1 MLRFA
6 VPVFPGSNCDHD
18 MVNALRD
25 VLHVSADLIPAT
37 ATSLAGYDA
46 VILPGGFS
54 YGDYLRSGAIAR
66 FAPIMPAVIAFA
78 NAGKPVIGIC
88 NGFQVLTEAGLL
100 PGALQ
105 SNRSAKFICQDSRL
119 RIVNHG
125 TAFTSAYGSTD
136 QISLPIAHG
145 EGNYYCD
152 ETTLAE
158 LRANHQTIFEYV
170 DNPNGSTENIAG
182 IMNRAGN
189 VLGMMPHPERAVE
202 MILGST
208 DGLGIFQSVIANQEE
223 ATHA

>member
-1 MLRFA
+1 MMKFA

-25 VLHVSADLIPAT
+25 ILHVTADLIPAT

-46 VILPGGFS
+46 VVLPGGFS

-105 SNRSAKFICQDSRL
+105 ANRSAKFICQDSPL
-119 RIVNHG
+119 RIANHE
-125 TAFTSAYGSTD
+125 TIFTTAYGSTD

-145 EGNYYCD
+145 EAIIIVMRPPWRNYVLIIKSSSN
-152 ETTLAE
+152 TSRIQMAARLILLALQMKRE
-158 LRANHQTIFEYV
+158 
-170 DNPNGSTENIAG
+170 
-182 IMNRAGN
+182 MC
-189 VLGMMPHPERAVE
+189 LG
-202 MILGST
+202 
-208 DGLGIFQSVIANQEE
+208 
-223 ATHA
+223 